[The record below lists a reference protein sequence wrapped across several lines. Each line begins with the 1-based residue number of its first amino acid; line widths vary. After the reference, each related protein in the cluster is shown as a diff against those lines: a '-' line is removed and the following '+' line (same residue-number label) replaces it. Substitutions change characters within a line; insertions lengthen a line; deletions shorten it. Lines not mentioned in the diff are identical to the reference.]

1 MINQMLIHHKMMIV
15 FSHGNVFPKF
25 LTLINYLDV
34 FNSIVILQWKMFAH
48 ATRNMALCQWV

>member
-1 MINQMLIHHKMMIV
+1 MLIHHKMMIV